1 MEKPTISMSNPEE
14 VREAIL
20 KREMLGAIRFIVNVW
35 LGVGDG
41 VTSVPSL
48 CIVIDI
54 LMVPA
59 TVPL

>member
-1 MEKPTISMSNPEE
+1 MSNPEV

-20 KREMLGAIRFIVNVW
+20 KREMLGAIRFTVNVW

-41 VTSVPSL
+41 VTPVPSL
-48 CIVIDI
+48 CIAIDI